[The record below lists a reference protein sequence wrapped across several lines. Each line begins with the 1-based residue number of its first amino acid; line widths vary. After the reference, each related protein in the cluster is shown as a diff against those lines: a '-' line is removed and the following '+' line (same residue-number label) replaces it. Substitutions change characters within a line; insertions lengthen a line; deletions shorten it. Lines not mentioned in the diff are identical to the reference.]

1 MSNQVRE
8 DPAGSGRVVVLGRA
22 AHLDPGQGAHLDPE
36 QGTQGRQGGEQ
47 FGEWSTPPRG
57 VVRVRSS

>member
-1 MSNQVRE
+1 MNLRVSNQVRE
-8 DPAGSGRVVVLGRA
+8 DPAGSGRVVVLGPA
-22 AHLDPGQGAHLDPE
+22 AHLDPE
-36 QGTQGRQGGEQ
+36 QDAQGRQGGEQ